1 MITIE
6 SKETLHDAVIEYGI
20 LPFFRSPVPGL
31 SVEEMAAPGILF
43 GEILEGGDSYGCWD
57 WKGPVIQEMDSAY
70 GKFFRRKAGYVSLE
84 LLPDFINYRR
94 DAYPVVPGSTE
105 AMILDIIN
113 AREGMTSSEL
123 RCEIFGTSRQK
134 NGATGRH
141 SLEAPLQRLQMGGRV
156 IIADF
161 EYKYTSRG
169 QRYGWGVALYTTPE
183 IWFGRD
189 ALTTLRSPSG
199 SLDRLKEWVAE
210 ICPDA
215 TAKMIERLII

>member
-6 SKETLHDAVIEYGI
+6 SKETLHRAVTECGI

-70 GKFFRRKAGYVSLE
+70 GKFFRRKAGYVSLD
-84 LLPDFINYRR
+84 LFPDFINYRR
-94 DAYPVVPGSTE
+94 QAYPVAPGSTE

-123 RCEIFGTSRQK
+123 RREIFGASGRK
-134 NGATGRH
+134 EGGPGRH
-141 SLEAPLQRLQMGGRV
+141 SLEAPLQRLQMRGSV

-161 EYKYTSRG
+161 EYKHTSQG

-183 IWFGRD
+183 IWFGRG
-189 ALTTLRSPSG
+189 ALATPLSPADSLARLRE
-199 SLDRLKEWVAE
+199 RVAT
-210 ICPDA
+210 ICPHA
-215 TAKMIERLII
+215 TPKMIERLLI